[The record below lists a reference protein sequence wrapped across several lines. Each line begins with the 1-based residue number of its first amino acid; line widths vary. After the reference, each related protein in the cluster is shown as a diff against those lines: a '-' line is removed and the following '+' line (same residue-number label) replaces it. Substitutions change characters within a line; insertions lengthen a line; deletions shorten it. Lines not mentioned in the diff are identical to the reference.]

1 MDSVD
6 NPGSNG
12 DRRGRRGRSAG
23 HRPAGDAR
31 SVPTPGDG
39 AAGGA
44 GHGQDTAGA
53 RSDRP
58 AATHDGGTGSAA
70 PGEQLGLRGPDLARD
85 ALRAARE
92 TSAARAAERSAE
104 HTPKLRVV
112 SGRGSR
118 RRWSGAGA
126 DDRDPQPFGRVVSRV
141 AMDRGWSS
149 RLTDATVLGRWNQL
163 VGPDVADHC
172 TPVSLRDGE
181 LTLQAESTAWATQ
194 LRTLQRQLLT
204 RLAAAVGPDVVRRI
218 RVVAPSG
225 PSWRHGPRHVR
236 GRGPRDT
243 YG

>member
-1 MDSVD
+1 MDTVD
-6 NPGSNG
+6 NSGGAGDGS
-12 DRRGRRGRSAG
+12 RRGTGNRRTGARRAGRDG
-23 HRPAGDAR
+23 AR
-31 SVPTPGDG
+31 PGDG
-39 AAGGA
+39 AAPDSGHEPVTGG
-44 GHGQDTAGA
+44 GV
-53 RSDRP
+53 
-58 AATHDGGTGSAA
+58 
-70 PGEQLGLRGPDLARD
+70 PGEQGDLLSGERAGLRGADLARD

-92 TSAARAAERSAE
+92 ASARKAEERAEQAR
-104 HTPKLRVV
+104 PKLRVV
-112 SGRGSR
+112 SGKGKR
-118 RRWSGAGA
+118 RRWSGAGP

-141 AMDRGWSS
+141 SMDRGWSS
-149 RLTDATVLGRWNQL
+149 RLTDATVLGRWAQL
-163 VGPDVADHC
+163 VGSDVADHC

-218 RVVAPSG
+218 RVVGPSG